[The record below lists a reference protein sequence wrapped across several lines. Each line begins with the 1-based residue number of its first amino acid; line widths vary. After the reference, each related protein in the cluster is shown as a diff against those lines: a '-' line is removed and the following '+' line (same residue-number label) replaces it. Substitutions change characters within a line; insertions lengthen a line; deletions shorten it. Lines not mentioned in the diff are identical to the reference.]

1 MKDFVGNDLL
11 VGDVVAVTPKGY
23 RGLVKATVNALTD
36 KQVRL
41 VYFDHCNYLVNYL
54 TYPDSVIKLKEGI

>member
-23 RGLVKATVNALTD
+23 RGLVKATVNSFTN

-54 TYPDSVIKLKEGI
+54 AYPTSVVKI